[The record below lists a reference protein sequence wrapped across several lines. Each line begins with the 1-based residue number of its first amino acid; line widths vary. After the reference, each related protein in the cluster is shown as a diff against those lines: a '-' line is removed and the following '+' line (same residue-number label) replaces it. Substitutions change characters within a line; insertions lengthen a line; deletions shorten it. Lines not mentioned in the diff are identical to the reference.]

1 MRAPTLKIGLL
12 HRAAYRAR
20 TLALLALG
28 AAAFPIASAR
38 AQDEGATPSEDP
50 AYKASGM
57 DPRARKVPHDPEVF
71 RPDPVYPEGFSLDEQ
86 LRTYA
91 KAPVKT
97 QRPLLE
103 LGREMYVEGALG
115 PGLTFLGEKNLVF
128 PSLIVYGD
136 WRGAAG
142 FSDNGTH
149 EVGRVSTRLNL
160 DVDFQITATERLHA
174 FFRPLDKNGRFTGY
188 DFAGDDRDSEG
199 VKLNLNA
206 QTLFFEGDA
215 GAIAAG
221 VTDRESS
228 FDLPFAV
235 GKIPLLLQNG
245 VWVEDAFWG
254 GAFSLAARN
263 SPRYDISNYDL
274 TFFVGLDDVS
284 NPGLRAAGAS
294 ESNTAIL
301 GVTTFMDVAEGYVE
315 AGYGY
320 TSVGGNSPDA
330 DYHNLTASF
339 TKRYRDWLSNSTRV
353 IWNVGQS
360 LDGPETNDGVLL
372 LAENSFRTRQP
383 YTFIPYA
390 NLFVGFGRPQSLA
403 RAADAGG
410 VLKNTGVNFETNALT
425 LFPKLDDT
433 GHDAFGGAFG
443 VNYLFDLEQRRQL
456 VLEVAAQHPFG
467 GDASA
472 GGDQFAVGA
481 RYQLALDHSWIL
493 RFDLMAASLEGEDD
507 LFGFAIELRKKF

>member
-1 MRAPTLKIGLL
+1 MKFPLRAPGARDLRSLGMRAACCVALVS
-12 HRAAYRAR
+12 
-20 TLALLALG
+20 LAT
-28 AAAFPIASAR
+28 
-38 AQDEGATPSEDP
+38 AQDPSAPDDLDP
-50 AYKASGM
+50 KAPRM
-57 DPRARKVPHDPEVF
+57 DPRARRVPYDQAAF
-71 RPDPVYPEGFSLDEQ
+71 NPDPVYPEGFSYEEQ

-115 PGLTFLGEKNLVF
+115 PGLLFLGEKNLVF

-136 WRGAAG
+136 WRTAAG
-142 FSDNGTH
+142 FSDTGPT

-174 FFRPLDKNGRFTGY
+174 FFRPLDKNGKFTGF
-188 DFAGDDRDSEG
+188 DFAGNDRDSEG
-199 VKLNLNA
+199 VELDLNA
-206 QTLFFEGDA
+206 DTLFFEGDL
-215 GAIAAG
+215 GAITGGITGRDAP
-221 VTDRESS
+221 

-254 GAFSLAARN
+254 AAFSLAARN

-274 TFFVGLDDVS
+274 TFFMGLDDVS
-284 NPGLRAAGAS
+284 NPGLAAAGARES
-294 ESNTAIL
+294 EVAL
-301 GVTTFMDVAEGYVE
+301 FGVTTFMDVAEGYVE

-320 TSVGGNSPDA
+320 TSVSGSASDA
-330 DYHNLTASF
+330 DYHNFTASF
-339 TKRYRDWLSNSTRV
+339 TKRYFDWLSNSMRV
-353 IWNVGQS
+353 IWNAGQS
-360 LDGPETNDGVLL
+360 RSGPETNDGLLL

-383 YTFIPYA
+383 YTLIPYV
-390 NLFVGFGRPQSLA
+390 NLFVGFGTPQSLA

-410 VLKNTGVNFETNALT
+410 VLKNTGINFETNALT
-425 LFPKLDDT
+425 LFPKLEDS
-433 GHDAFGGAFG
+433 GHDSFGGAVG

-467 GDASA
+467 GDAKA
-472 GGDQFAVGA
+472 ADDQIAIGA
-481 RYQLALDHSWIL
+481 RYQMALDNSWIL
-493 RFDLMAASLEGEDD
+493 RFDLMAADLGSEDD